1 VRPFVRA
8 VNVRRIDVVVLILGF
23 LVGGLV
29 IGALARLAV
38 PGPDPMP
45 IWFTIAIGIAGS
57 VVASLIG
64 QLLFDEASG
73 GYLIALLG
81 AIGIVIAY
89 RRFVQGR
96 GVMGPG
102 AQRMPSRGIG
112 IREELEEKLRDLREA
127 GLLSEEEFELK
138 RAQLRSR
145 A

>member
-1 VRPFVRA
+1 M
-8 VNVRRIDVVVLILGF
+8 
-23 LVGGLV
+23 

-45 IWFTIAIGIAGS
+45 LWFTIAVGVTGSVIAG
-57 VVASLIG
+57 VAG
-64 QLLFDEASG
+64 QILFDDPGG
-73 GYLIALLG
+73 GYLIALLA

-96 GVMGPG
+96 PIMGPE
-102 AQRMPSRGIG
+102 ARRMPTRGIG
-112 IREELEEKLRDLREA
+112 VREELEEKLRDLREA

-145 A
+145 S